1 MPNSSTPV
9 IPGVTDLIDILAGFG
24 YEIVS
29 TPPAPVE
36 AVVETVVVEAVVE
49 APVETE
55 VVVMPTFTSRSAF
68 RAHKA
73 ANKGFASG
81 MSFNE
86 YKALH
91 PAPTAKAAKAAKE
104 PKPAKQCTDC
114 DDVFTPKVSHQ
125 VRCHECSVKNTE
137 AFGLKIAARAA
148 KRAEKAAAAAAAK

>member
-1 MPNSSTPV
+1 
-9 IPGVTDLIDILAGFG
+9 
-24 YEIVS
+24 
-29 TPPAPVE
+29 
-36 AVVETVVVEAVVE
+36 
-49 APVETE
+49 
-55 VVVMPTFTSRSAF
+55 MPTFTSRSAF

-91 PAPTAKAAKAAKE
+91 PAPTTAKAAKAAKE

-114 DDVFTPKVSHQ
+114 DDMFTPKVSHQ

-137 AFGLKIAARAA
+137 AFGLKIAARAVR
-148 KRAEKAAAAAAAK
+148 RAEKAAAAAAAAK

>member
-1 MPNSSTPV
+1 MPNTTPAPV
-9 IPGVTDLIDILAGFG
+9 VPSVTDLIDILAQMGLTVAA
-24 YEIVS
+24 EE
-29 TPPAPVE
+29 PP
-36 AVVETVVVEAVVE
+36 VVE
-49 APVETE
+49 APVEVVAVVE
-55 VVVMPTFTSRSAF
+55 VPVEAVVMPTFTSRSAF

-91 PAPTAKAAKAAKE
+91 PAPTTAKAAKAAKE

-137 AFGLKIAARAA
+137 AFGLKIAARAVR
-148 KRAEKAAAAAAAK
+148 RAEKAAAAAAAAK